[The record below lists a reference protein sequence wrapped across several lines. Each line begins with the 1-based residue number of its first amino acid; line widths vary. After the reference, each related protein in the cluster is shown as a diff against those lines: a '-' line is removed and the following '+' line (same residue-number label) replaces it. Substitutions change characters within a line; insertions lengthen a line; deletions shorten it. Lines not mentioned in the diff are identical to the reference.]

1 MLNNHNLFGADLDRF
16 ILPPPRGVSEELR
29 KWLTEVCD
37 LDDIAV
43 RLIRLK
49 GLKAQLAPPD
59 ATGASQPTLHPMRL
73 HAWMVAWA
81 FLTSPAGPC
90 CGLDGCL
97 RTDAPRHCVF
107 SLQA

>member
-49 GLKAQLAPPD
+49 GLKAQLAPLVRHNQHCIPCD
-59 ATGASQPTLHPMRL
+59 CMPGWLPGRSSHPQL
-73 HAWMVAWA
+73 GLAVG
-81 FLTSPAGPC
+81 LTA
-90 CGLDGCL
+90 
-97 RTDAPRHCVF
+97 V
-107 SLQA
+107 